1 MNILLIIFAGDF
13 GKIRLRHSCA
23 VINTEEGNM
32 KHKLKTM
39 PRGAIECIRAW
50 RQTGEDTDIQ
60 GSYTGVY
67 HDANARS
74 EASADL
80 LDPRPVQDADDL

>member
-1 MNILLIIFAGDF
+1 MNILLIIFAYIC
-13 GKIRLRHSCA
+13 GKIRLRHKCA
-23 VINTEEGNM
+23 AINAGEDDM

-39 PRGAIECIRAW
+39 SKGAIDCIRAW

-67 HDANARS
+67 HDADARR
-74 EASADL
+74 EASADI

>member
-1 MNILLIIFAGDF
+1 
-13 GKIRLRHSCA
+13 
-23 VINTEEGNM
+23 M
-32 KHKLKTM
+32 KRKLKIM
-39 PRGAIECIRAW
+39 PPEVVDCIRAW

-67 HDANARS
+67 HDADARHR
-74 EASADL
+74 ASADL